1 MRVAFNATALL
12 SPLTGVGQYT
22 LQMASALAADPQI
35 DVEFFYGAAW
45 SRSVAAA
52 PLPGAGKLLPWLRKH
67 LPRSYEIRRAV
78 QSARFRR
85 HAARGGFD
93 LYHEPN
99 FLPLPFDGPLVLT
112 VHDLSWIRYPQA
124 HPPERVAAME
134 RYFEP
139 GLRRADLVIAVSQFV
154 KGEIVERFGL
164 DPARVRAIGEGAD
177 AMFTPQD
184 AAATRPTLERLGL
197 RHGGYFLS
205 VGTLEPRKNLQRVLD
220 AYAALPDSLRAE
232 FPLALAGM
240 AGWDTA
246 HTQARIARLV
256 AAGQVRRLGYLP
268 RADLAQVTAGARVLV
283 YPSLYEG
290 FGLPPLEAMACGVPV
305 ITSNVS
311 SLPEVVDDAGVLVT
325 PTDTGQIREAM
336 ERMAVD
342 ADFREDMAARALV
355 RSRDFSWER
364 CAQETVAAYRD
375 VLKSRAP

>member
-1 MRVAFNATALL
+1 LRVAFNATALL

-22 LQMASALAADPQI
+22 LQMARALAADPQI
-35 DVEFFYGAAW
+35 EAEFFYGAAW
-45 SRSVAAA
+45 SRGVAGA
-52 PLPGAGKLLPWLRKH
+52 PLPGAGKVLPWLRKH
-67 LPRSYEIRRAV
+67 LPYSYQIRRMV
-78 QSARFRR
+78 QSARFAR

-99 FLPLPFDGPLVLT
+99 FLPLPFEGPLVLT

-124 HPPERVAAME
+124 HPPERVAAMA

-139 GLRRADLVIAVSQFV
+139 GLRRADLVIAVSEFV
-154 KGEIVERFGL
+154 RGEIIERFAL
-164 DPARVRAIGEGAD
+164 APDKVRAIGEGAD
-177 AMFTPQD
+177 AIFTPQD
-184 AAATRPTLERLGL
+184 AAATRPTLDRLGL
-197 RHGGYFLS
+197 KHGSYFLS

-220 AYAALPDSLRAE
+220 AYAALPDSLRAAC
-232 FPLALAGM
+232 PLVLAGM

-246 HTQARIARLV
+246 QAHARIAQLV
-256 AAGQVRRLGYLP
+256 AAGEIRRLGYLP
-268 RADLAQVTAGARVLV
+268 RADLAMVTAGARVLV

-290 FGLPPLEAMACGVPV
+290 FGLPPLEAMSCGVPV

-311 SLPEVVDDAGVLVT
+311 SLPEVVGDAGMLVT

-342 ADFREDMAARALV
+342 GDFREAMAARALV
-355 RSRDFSWER
+355 RSRDFSWSR

-375 VLKSRAP
+375 VVAGR